1 MVVSS
6 HGGGGGAI
14 DADLNKLSDEDYLVA
29 RARQERERDP
39 AGAKAWMITA
49 KLMFPKNFS
58 IQYEA
63 YR

>member
-1 MVVSS
+1 MVLSGGGSVSS
-6 HGGGGGAI
+6 G
-14 DADLNKLSDEDYLVA
+14 ADLTKLSDEDYLVA
-29 RARQERERDP
+29 RARQERDRDP